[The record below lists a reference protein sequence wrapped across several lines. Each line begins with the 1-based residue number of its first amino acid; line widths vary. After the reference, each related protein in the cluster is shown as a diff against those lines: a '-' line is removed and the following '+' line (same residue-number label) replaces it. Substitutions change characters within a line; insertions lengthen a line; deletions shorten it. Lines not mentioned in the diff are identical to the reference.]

1 MLFIAL
7 AAEYMREAHLS
18 NNYTSYLDTLSKVP
32 SRSVFAYIFLLFSL
46 FVFRNDFPF
55 NLLILLVS
63 SFVLG
68 RLTSSLT
75 ILNIEQLS

>member
-1 MLFIAL
+1 
-7 AAEYMREAHLS
+7 MREAHLR
-18 NNYTSYLDTLSKVP
+18 NDYTSYLDTLSEVP
-32 SRSVFAYIFLLFSL
+32 SRSVLAYICLLFSL

-75 ILNIEQLS
+75 ILNIENLN

>member
-1 MLFIAL
+1 MG
-7 AAEYMREAHLS
+7 
-18 NNYTSYLDTLSKVP
+18 NDYTSYFDTLSEVP
-32 SRSVFAYIFLLFSL
+32 SRSMFAYIFLLFSL

-63 SFVLG
+63 SFSLG

-75 ILNIEQLS
+75 VLNIENLN